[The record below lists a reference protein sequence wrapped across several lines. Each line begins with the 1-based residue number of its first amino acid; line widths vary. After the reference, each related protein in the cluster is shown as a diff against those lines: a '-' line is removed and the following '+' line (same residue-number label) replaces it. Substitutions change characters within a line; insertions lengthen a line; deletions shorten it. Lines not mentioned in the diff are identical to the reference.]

1 MQLITNLLV
10 ILRMAELTLVDYF
23 IMGEAVGIVAAFFV
37 GFYYS
42 RKGMQKLSL
51 DIETKVLNDLGD
63 KLHGIAELAIARP
76 EVAEILDRES
86 ANISP
91 KEAAAMYVLSVYAYA
106 FHMRQRGVLRDNEW
120 AGWIGSIR
128 AAFRKGTIGEYWKT
142 VEPENWFDPEF
153 LDFINNEIVREDK
166 SKVGN
171 VAKED

>member
-10 ILRMAELTLVDYF
+10 IFRMAEVGLVEYF

-51 DIETKVLNDLGD
+51 DIETKVLNDLDD
-63 KLHGIAELAIARP
+63 KLHGIAEVAIARP

-86 ANISP
+86 AKEGP
-91 KEAAAMYVLSVYAYA
+91 KEAAAMYVLYVYAYA

-120 AGWIGSIR
+120 AGWIGSIK
-128 AAFRKGTIGEYWKT
+128 ASFRKGTIGEYWKT

-153 LDFINNEIVREDK
+153 QDFINNEIVRGDK
-166 SKVGN
+166 SSRRP
-171 VAKED
+171 EM

>member
-10 ILRMAELTLVDYF
+10 TLRMAEVGLVEYF
-23 IMGEAVGIVAAFFV
+23 IMGEAVGIVAALFV

-51 DIETKVLNDLGD
+51 DIETKVLNDLDD
-63 KLHGIAELAIARP
+63 KLHGIAEVAIARP

-86 ANISP
+86 ANEGP
-91 KEAAAMYVLSVYAYA
+91 KEAVAMYVLYVYAYA

-120 AGWIGSIR
+120 AGWIGLIR
-128 AAFRKGTIGEYWKT
+128 GAFRKGTIGEYWKT

-153 LDFINNEIVREDK
+153 QDFINNEIVRGDK
-166 SKVGN
+166 SSRK
-171 VAKED
+171 